1 MSTWH
6 MPWVE
11 EALCAQTDPE
21 MFFPKK
27 GASNTAAKKICKQC
41 PVTDDCLD
49 WALRHHEVGVWGGM
63 SAYQRKA
70 ERRKLGIRLD
80 SGWTA
85 LQNRAAG

>member
-21 MFFPKK
+21 MFFPDK
-27 GASNTAAKKICKQC
+27 GSSNTAAKKICAQC
-41 PVTDDCLD
+41 PVITECLD
-49 WALRHHEVGVWGGM
+49 WALRHQEIGIWGGQ
-63 SAYQRKA
+63 SANQRK
-70 ERRKLGIRLD
+70 ELRRKLGIRLN